1 MGSVKYDTE
10 TVQRVYTRDETV
22 QIHVI
27 HIYKSHPAY
36 PKQGSHTLAPPWF
49 LFAITTNTRIQIQK
63 MQMQPNKTK
72 HNTNE
77 NEKEEVEEYNYVTT
91 CDEGKSP
98 QYWAH
103 TANNLNKYPK

>member
-36 PKQGSHTLAPPWF
+36 PKLGSHTLAPPWF
-49 LFAITTNTRIQIQK
+49 LFAISTNTRIQMQIQK
-63 MQMQPNKTK
+63 YKYKKCECSQTKQNINK
-72 HNTNE
+72 NE
-77 NEKEEVEEYNYVTT
+77 NEKEEVKEYNYM
-91 CDEGKSP
+91 
-98 QYWAH
+98 
-103 TANNLNKYPK
+103 L